1 VEKRQQGTG
10 NANCAALGYT
20 GTLQASL
27 RYDPLGRLYETWGNT
42 SGITTRYLNDGNAL
56 VLEYGLSGSVL
67 RRYVHGADAAADDPL
82 YWFEG
87 NVPAWLSQRQ
97 LVTDH
102 QGSIVATV
110 AADGSLFAVN
120 RYDEYGI
127 PQAGNSGRFGYT
139 GQAWLPELG
148 MWYYKARVYSPTLGR
163 FMQTDPIGYKD
174 QVNLYAYVGNDP
186 GNRVDASGL
195 CGPCIFVVPV
205 VVVTAEELIVSGLT
219 AAVAACV
226 RWCPR
231 IELPTLA
238 PPQTSPPPPPAN
250 GGNVLEN
257 RGNRGNRGGQQQGER
272 GRAGSPEGTPNPDKH
287 SNPER
292 GHRTDPHTGKKIP
305 LPPPPPPRP
314 PEPERVPRGRRGG
327 SE

>member
-1 VEKRQQGTG
+1 
-10 NANCAALGYT
+10 
-20 GTLQASL
+20 
-27 RYDPLGRLYETWGNT
+27 
-42 SGITTRYLNDGNAL
+42 

-97 LVTDH
+97 LVADH

-163 FMQTDPIGYKD
+163 FLQVDPIGYEGGGP
-174 QVNLYAYVGNDP
+174 NLYAYVGNDP
-186 GNRVDASGL
+186 GNRVDPTGL
-195 CGPCIFVVPV
+195 YSADGSDSFKQKV
-205 VVVTAEELIVSGLT
+205 AAGLRMMHDAWT
-219 AAVAACV
+219 AAPPTGSRIPSRAQTLLHQAANAMGTEGDGNGVSITDAQLPDLTFGTTQGAAIKLDSRQIEADRQYIGDIWASYAEVLAHEGTHIWYHSLSLDRV
-226 RWCPR
+226 RAS
-231 IELPTLA
+231 IENEK
-238 PPQTSPPPPPAN
+238 PAYRAQYWMVRFIQSEN
-250 GGNVLEN
+250 PFYRPNRPLGRFGEEWYVEAGAVDSCSHGGNSYYGCVVES
-257 RGNRGNRGGQQQGER
+257 
-272 GRAGSPEGTPNPDKH
+272 GR
-287 SNPER
+287 
-292 GHRTDPHTGKKIP
+292 
-305 LPPPPPPRP
+305 
-314 PEPERVPRGRRGG
+314 
-327 SE
+327 